1 MSSAMSLFPLFATI
15 FAMIFPLINGAMV
28 ERSNITSAAPASAA
42 TPQISATPALLGT
55 PVTSPVAPTIYTDP
69 APSSAGCAPWATCNL
84 FYPSVTVYYWP
95 EGPQNTAC
103 LSANPLVTSTLTG
116 IPNIQSP
123 SVYVVFPTVRG
134 YDGCSRIGD
143 IYFDLTTSFAPGAL
157 STIRP
162 DSTTYSFN
170 FGDLP
175 CPPADVQWDFS
186 NGSYAPQV
194 APPDFLFDLDPAF
207 KTCIPG
213 LYQGIDPPMTLT
225 QAAADSGPGAVGCP
239 RGQCHGPKR
248 AIEHAHPMPWAPQ
261 RTTEPTS

>member
-1 MSSAMSLFPLFATI
+1 M
-15 FAMIFPLINGAMV
+15 
-28 ERSNITSAAPASAA
+28 
-42 TPQISATPALLGT
+42 
-55 PVTSPVAPTIYTDP
+55 
-69 APSSAGCAPWATCNL
+69 
-84 FYPSVTVYYWP
+84 YYWP

-116 IPNIQSP
+116 TLTGIPNMYEPNTSQTRHASLLNVCSQSP
-123 SVYVVFPTVRG
+123 SVYVVFPTIRG
-134 YDGCSRIGD
+134 YDGCSRIGN
-143 IYFDLTTSFAPGAL
+143 IYFDLTTSFAPDAL

-175 CPPADVQWDFS
+175 CPPADVEWDFS
-186 NGSYAPQV
+186 NGSYAPQL
-194 APPDFLFDLDPAF
+194 APPEFLFDLDPAF
-207 KTCIPG
+207 KTCIPA
-213 LYQGIDPPMTLT
+213 LIQGIDPPMTLT
-225 QAAADSGPGAVGCP
+225 PAAVDSGPGAVGCP

>member
-1 MSSAMSLFPLFATI
+1 M
-15 FAMIFPLINGAMV
+15 
-28 ERSNITSAAPASAA
+28 
-42 TPQISATPALLGT
+42 
-55 PVTSPVAPTIYTDP
+55 
-69 APSSAGCAPWATCNL
+69 
-84 FYPSVTVYYWP
+84 YYWP

-116 IPNIQSP
+116 IPNMYESNTPQTRHASLLNICSQSP
-123 SVYVVFPTVRG
+123 SVYVVFPTIRG

-175 CPPADVQWDFS
+175 CPPPDVDWDSS
-186 NGSYAPQV
+186 NGSYAPQL
-194 APPDFLFDLDPAF
+194 APPDFLFDLHPAF

-213 LYQGIDPPMTLT
+213 SIQGIDPPMTLT
-225 QAAADSGPGAVGCP
+225 HAAADSGPGAVGCP
-239 RGQCHGPKR
+239 RGQCRRSKR
-248 AIEHAHPMPWAPQ
+248 AIEHAHPMQWAPQ